1 MTLGSRLARPREVRS
16 PEKEVLEWWL
26 PVRVRERE
34 SKEEDNGWG
43 FKYPQTHA
51 QEEDNDPLFRACED
65 FSYQHGL
72 AYGATTNSCLSL

>member
-16 PEKEVLEWWL
+16 LEKEVLEWWL

-43 FKYPQTHA
+43 FKYP
-51 QEEDNDPLFRACED
+51 
-65 FSYQHGL
+65 
-72 AYGATTNSCLSL
+72 